1 MINSCK
7 KIDPVEQGENGF
19 DGAESVMING
29 ANGDVYVSGESTN
42 QYSSVSLEDLFTIR
56 YDAAGNV
63 LDSVLGGSATYRD
76 FVKEIGR
83 DFANHL
89 FLLSYDL
96 SGNYMTSMYNL
107 NLTIYGGIFM
117 SAGYIHEP
125 TEFSVDAASNKYFG
139 IDEVNGF
146 RIIKID
152 QNNLTVWSRNFQRT
166 PTSTDEIKCIV
177 ADNNGNSYI
186 AASTLEAGETDLWLL
201 KVNSS
206 GDTVWTK
213 TWGIANGADD
223 IPVKI
228 VGISSPTS
236 IVVFGNS
243 IGSGN
248 SSIVTL
254 RFDTA
259 GNLQSNYPL
268 LYNTSNDVAVTG
280 TKDSYGN
287 LFVGGY
293 SGSVGSEDFLTLK
306 YRINNYA
313 VSVIQVTSD
322 SIAVTPAASSYQ
334 WYKGD
339 TLLANETNQ
348 GIRLNS
354 INYGNGN
361 YSCKVIQYC
370 CTYFSDT
377 LAVVLSTVG
386 IPELEYN
393 TDLFSI
399 ISSPGENSVEIRI
412 NINELG
418 TLEVFDTFG
427 KRIYLQ
433 TRHKFSDK
441 ETVQIPLTDC
451 SGIYF
456 IKLNIRTVSAIK
468 KFGFIK

>member
-89 FLLSYDL
+89 FLLLYDL

-213 TWGIANGADD
+213 TWGIENG
-223 IPVKI
+223 
-228 VGISSPTS
+228 
-236 IVVFGNS
+236 
-243 IGSGN
+243 
-248 SSIVTL
+248 
-254 RFDTA
+254 
-259 GNLQSNYPL
+259 
-268 LYNTSNDVAVTG
+268 SNDIQLRRTCQSFAFNFHIS
-280 TKDSYGN
+280 KLIN
-287 LFVGGY
+287 LALLRRTFVRC
-293 SGSVGSEDFLTLK
+293 F
-306 YRINNYA
+306 
-313 VSVIQVTSD
+313 
-322 SIAVTPAASSYQ
+322 
-334 WYKGD
+334 
-339 TLLANETNQ
+339 
-348 GIRLNS
+348 
-354 INYGNGN
+354 
-361 YSCKVIQYC
+361 
-370 CTYFSDT
+370 
-377 LAVVLSTVG
+377 LAVDVHPPFRAHRLCIHKLV
-386 IPELEYN
+386 
-393 TDLFSI
+393 DA
-399 ISSPGENSVEIRI
+399 
-412 NINELG
+412 
-418 TLEVFDTFG
+418 
-427 KRIYLQ
+427 KKYL
-433 TRHKFSDK
+433 HF
-441 ETVQIPLTDC
+441 
-451 SGIYF
+451 
-456 IKLNIRTVSAIK
+456 
-468 KFGFIK
+468 